1 MTTLKT
7 TLTAT
12 AASLL
17 ALAVTASAADVSS
30 VQISGYV
37 VASYQYEK
45 TQNAKSNDSLFNTGG
60 ANLGNFLSSGDEARL
75 NFSSK
80 YGAVTGNVSLFY
92 VPNLAV
98 SEFGLLDAYV
108 TWDAGSGWSIQG
120 GKFYGPFGYEAFDS
134 PSMNAITY
142 GNAVA
147 TLIPSNDNV
156 GVQANYQDKGWKATI
171 GLLDS
176 LYNTAG
182 NGFAIDD
189 KDAELKDTKA
199 IDASFNYTAIKD
211 VTLYAAVGYQDKGTV
226 AATDSTKKSIALYDL
241 WGSYNINSSL
251 TAALEYVYS
260 SNAADSGKSASQ
272 WLGTLTYAL
281 DKQWS
286 AALRVGRDEH
296 VNGTSAHATQYTI
309 APAYKV
315 SDHFSVRAEY
325 SHLSANGN
333 PSANYFGL
341 QGVFTF

>member
-17 ALAVTASAADVSS
+17 ALAVTASAADLAG

-45 TQNAKSNDSLFNTGG
+45 TQNAASVDSLFNTGG
-60 ANLGNFLSSGDEARL
+60 AALGKFSSNGDAARL
-75 NFSSK
+75 NFSEK
-80 YGAVTGNVSLFY
+80 FGTVTGNVSLYY

-98 SEFGLLDAYV
+98 NEFGLLDAYI

-134 PSMNAITY
+134 PQMNAITY
-142 GNAVA
+142 GNAA
-147 TLIPSNDNV
+147 ASLIPANDNV
-156 GVQANYQDKGWKATI
+156 GVQANYKDNGWNASV